1 MDFMAGFS
9 RSQEGYDLIW
19 VIVDKLT
26 KSTYFLPIKITY
38 GYVKLAELFI
48 SEIVKLHGVSISI
61 VSVRNLQFISR
72 FQVKFQ
78 EAMGTEVKLSTTFYP
93 QMEGQSE
100 RTIQTLEDMLR
111 ACVMNFGAG
120 WSRFLSLMEF
130 ACNNIYQAS
139 IKMVPYE
146 ALYG

>member
-1 MDFMAGFS
+1 
-9 RSQEGYDLIW
+9 
-19 VIVDKLT
+19 
-26 KSTYFLPIKITY
+26 
-38 GYVKLAELFI
+38 
-48 SEIVKLHGVSISI
+48 
-61 VSVRNLQFISR
+61 
-72 FQVKFQ
+72 VKFQ

-100 RTIQTLEDMLR
+100 KTIQALEDMLR

-139 IKMVPYE
+139 IEMVPYK
-146 ALYG
+146 ALYGRKCRLMVC